1 VARLQ
6 VISLAATIGMTP
18 PERNPE
24 DRPVAALLAP
34 DIAALLDESPADI
47 AVETEELHPA
57 DLADVAELLPRE
69 RLQEF
74 LTALGP
80 ARAADVLEYL
90 NEELRTEF
98 LEAIT
103 PRQAAELVTQMTPD
117 DRADTLEEIS
127 EEHAEEILS
136 EIPTEAR
143 KETEKLLSYEPD
155 TAGGLMTTE
164 FVSVSADTKVE
175 DALDNVR
182 AVARAGRREAMYAIY
197 TTDAQGRVVGVM
209 SLRELLAA
217 ASGAK
222 ISDVAWSEVVSV
234 PPSADR
240 EEVARVIANYDLVAV
255 PVVSE
260 SGHIMGV
267 ITVDD
272 VIDAI
277 QEEQTEDVQKFGGME
292 ALDEPYTQIGF
303 WQMIRKRAVWLAVLF
318 VGEMFTTAATG
329 YYQDEIAR
337 AVILAVLMPL
347 IISSGGNSGSQ
358 ATSLIIR
365 AMALGELK
373 MKDWWRVAARELPT
387 GLTLGFILGALGFVR
402 IVMWTKMGLYH
413 DEPVCA
419 AAGVMA
425 APPTD
430 PSVPSCVE
438 EHYLALGLTIW
449 IAVIGVVTLGT
460 MAGSMLPFA
469 LRRMRLDPASASA
482 PFVATLVDVT
492 GLVIYFMAALLILRG
507 KLL

>member
-1 VARLQ
+1 
-6 VISLAATIGMTP
+6 MTP

-24 DRPVAALLAP
+24 DRPVATLLAP

-47 AVETEELHPA
+47 AAETEELHPA

-74 LTALGP
+74 LNELGP

-90 NEELRTEF
+90 DEELRTEF

-103 PRQAAELVTQMTPD
+103 PRQAAELVSQMTPD

-127 EEHAEEILS
+127 QETVEEILS

-175 DALDNVR
+175 DALENVR

-197 TTDAQGRVVGVM
+197 TTDAPGRVVGVM

-217 ASGAK
+217 PSGAK

-277 QEEQTEDVQKFGGME
+277 QEEQTEDVQKFGGSQ

-318 VGEMFTTAATG
+318 IGEMLTTYATG
-329 YYQDEIAR
+329 HFQDEMQKAL
-337 AVILAVLMPL
+337 ILAVLMPL
-347 IISSGGNSGSQ
+347 IISSGGYSGSQ

-365 AMALGELK
+365 AMAIGELK
-373 MKDWWRVAARELPT
+373 VRDWWRVAAREFPT
-387 GLTLGFILGALGFVR
+387 GLTLGFILGALGFLR
-402 IVMWTKMGLYH
+402 IVLWTKLGFYH
-413 DEPVCA
+413 GEPVCRTESIA
-419 AAGVMA
+419 VPV
-425 APPTD
+425 APSSPNIL
-430 PSVPSCVE
+430 SCVE
-438 EHYLALGLTIW
+438 QHYLSLGVTIW
-449 IAVIGVVTLGT
+449 IAVIGVVAFGTL
-460 MAGSMLPFA
+460 AGSMLPFA
-469 LRRMRLDPASASA
+469 LRKLKLDPASASA
-482 PFVATLVDVT
+482 PFVATLVDVS
-492 GLVIYFMAALLILRG
+492 GLVIYFLAALLMLRG